1 MGFDLSTAVPVSPS
15 DAGGFDLGTAKPVY
29 APPPS
34 SGIDGAL
41 QTLKRIGGGY
51 LNYIDTSAMHP
62 VGALENAAHLASGA
76 VGGLGGGL
84 TYLGALAATGGDT
97 AKAKADQEAVQSA
110 LTYQPR
116 TDAGKQLAGAID
128 SAMSAVPKAGNA
140 AGSFVADKTGSPL
153 LGSLANTGVNAVP
166 MLLGLKRGLGATA
179 DVADASAMAADTAA
193 NAPRP
198 PPTTPA
204 ELAAQSLNNGKQVG
218 YQVSPNFDPNATFAD
233 RVGQG
238 IAGKAQ
244 LEQGARVQNQPVTN
258 ALGARAVGLPPQA
271 LVTQTALQQLRQ
283 AAVDKGYKPIEE
295 LEGPIQAD
303 SQFMRNQAG
312 IRSAHG
318 DELSGNPDVTASAD
332 ILMGLKSKGAKGST
346 FDPLTLQQKSS
357 LPTFDPANITDQIS
371 TLRSRAQDA
380 YAAGRPS
387 AGSAF
392 KQQANELEA
401 LVDRHLQ
408 DADNLPKDMLTNYRA
423 ARQLIAKTYTVGDAL
438 NPSTGAI
445 DASAIGKQFKNGTP
459 LTGDLKLIAD
469 FANAAPELTSVPH
482 GVPLPTSPFNTLA
495 GAAAAHGTGGASLA
509 VIPAARMFAAKWLLK
524 RNDTPALLQ
533 PIGKSFGNAALDA
546 VHGNSKAFNALYG
559 STAPGVDL
567 ATDDQ

>member
-1 MGFDLSTAVPVSPS
+1 MAFDLSTAKPVNQGQPNGGFDLSTSKPLASQS
-15 DAGGFDLGTAKPVY
+15 DIG
-29 APPPS
+29 
-34 SGIDGAL
+34 GAL
-41 QTLKRIGGGY
+41 QTLKRIGSGY
-51 LNYIDTSAMHP
+51 MNYLDTGFNHP
-62 VGALENAAHLASGA
+62 IGALEQGAHLASGA

-84 TYLGALAATGGDT
+84 AFLGKLATSGGDSDA
-97 AKAKADQEAVQSA
+97 AKAAQEATQSA
-110 LTYQPR
+110 LTYSPR

-128 SAMSAVPKAGNA
+128 GAMSVIPKAGNA

-153 LGSLANTGVNAVP
+153 LGALANTGVNAVP
-166 MLLGLKRGLGATA
+166 MLFGMKRGLGATA
-179 DVADASAMAADTAA
+179 DAAEASAAAADAAASAAKL
-193 NAPRP
+193 

-204 ELAAQSLNNGKQVG
+204 ELTAQSLNNGKAVG
-218 YQVSPNFDPNATFAD
+218 YQTTPNFDPGATFAD
-233 RVGQG
+233 TVGQG

-283 AAVDKGYKPIEE
+283 AAIDKGYAPIED
-295 LEGPIQAD
+295 LEGPIVAD
-303 SQFMRNQAG
+303 AQFLKNNQL
-312 IRSAHG
+312 IKSAHG
-318 DELSGNPDVTASAD
+318 DELSGNPDVTAAAD
-332 ILMGLKSKGAKGST
+332 ILNKGK
-346 FDPLTLQQKSS
+346 
-357 LPTFDPANITDQIS
+357 FDPAKITDQIS

-392 KQQANELEA
+392 KQQASELES
-401 LVDRHLQ
+401 LLDRHIQ
-408 DADNLPKDMLTNYRA
+408 DLDDAPPDMLTNYRA

-445 DASAIGKQFKNGTP
+445 DASLIGKQFKGGSP
-459 LTGDLKLIAD
+459 LTGDLKTIAD

-495 GAAAAHGTGGASLA
+495 GAAAAHATHGASLA
-509 VIPAARMFAAKWLLK
+509 LIPAARMAAARWLIQ
-524 RNDTPALLQ
+524 RNNNPALLQ
-533 PIGKSFGNAALDA
+533 PVGKTFGNAALDA
-546 VHGNSKAFNALYG
+546 IHGNSKAFNNLYG

-567 ATDDQ
+567 ATDNDQ

>member
-1 MGFDLSTAVPVSPS
+1 M
-15 DAGGFDLGTAKPVY
+15 
-29 APPPS
+29 
-34 SGIDGAL
+34 
-41 QTLKRIGGGY
+41 
-51 LNYIDTSAMHP
+51 NYVDTSVHHP
-62 VGALENAAHLASGA
+62 IGSAENGLHLASGA
-76 VGGLGGGL
+76 LGGLGGGL

-97 AKAKADQEAVQSA
+97 DKAKQDQEAVQSA

-116 TDAGKQLAGAID
+116 TDAGRQLSGAID
-128 SAMSAVPKAGNA
+128 NAMSVVPKAGNA

-153 LGSLANTGVNAVP
+153 LGSLANTGINAVP
-166 MLLGLKRGLGATA
+166 MLFGLRRGLGATA
-179 DVADASAMAADTAA
+179 DAADASAAAADAAA
-193 NAPRP
+193 NAAKL

-204 ELAAQSLNNGKQVG
+204 ELTAQSLNNGKNVG
-218 YQVSPNFDPNATFAD
+218 YQVTPNFDPGSTFAD
-233 RVGQG
+233 RVGAG

-283 AAVDKGYKPIEE
+283 AAVDRGYAPIEQ
-295 LEGPIQAD
+295 LEGPIMAD
-303 SQFMRNQAG
+303 AQFLKNNQA
-312 IRSAHG
+312 IKNAHG
-318 DELSGNPDVTASAD
+318 DELSGNADVTATAN
-332 ILMGLKSKGAKGST
+332 ILNKGK
-346 FDPLTLQQKSS
+346 
-357 LPTFDPANITDQIS
+357 FDPAKITDQIS

-392 KQQANELEA
+392 KKQASELEA
-401 LVDRHLQ
+401 LVDRHIQ
-408 DADNLPKDMLTNYRA
+408 DLDDAPPNMLTNYRA

-445 DASAIGKQFKNGTP
+445 DASAIGKQLKAGSP
-459 LTGDLKLIAD
+459 LTGELKLIAD

-482 GVPLPTSPFNTLA
+482 GAPLPTSPFNTLA

-509 VIPAARMFAAKWLLK
+509 LIPAARMFAAKWLLK

-533 PIGKSFGNAALDA
+533 PVGKSFGNAALDA
-546 VHGNSKAFNALYG
+546 LHGNSKAFQTMYG

-567 ATDDQ
+567 SPDDQ